1 VYHVELRQFPHNV
14 CRFNLTDADLRP
26 LVEPWVREM
35 AVECGE
41 RRWSPHTATL
51 TILEGPELE
60 VGRLSL
66 GRGWRA
72 AQREGQDVTQR
83 VLAAARQ
90 ALALAATHAQPAQPS
105 QQGAPAAAAA
115 QPAPP
120 AAGGEPSADPL
131 TLGVQIAA
139 LLGPEPLRLL
149 EAWRAAAA
157 STPDLSPSQALALAE
172 LNMSATDANRA

>member
-1 VYHVELRQFPHNV
+1 MYHVELRQFPHNV

-35 AVECGE
+35 AVQCGE

-72 AQREGQDVTQR
+72 AQRESADVTQR

-90 ALALAATHAQPAQPS
+90 GLAASAE
-105 QQGAPAAAAA
+105 
-115 QPAPP
+115 
-120 AAGGEPSADPL
+120 GGELSADPL

-157 STPDLSPSQALALAE
+157 SAPGLSPSQALALAE
-172 LNMSATDANRA
+172 HDMSATDANRA